1 MNDFARIEKTL
12 DRDYFMTAEDA
23 CEFGIVDEVIT
34 KREPIDEK
42 LRRLAPVS

>member
-1 MNDFARIEKTL
+1 MTSPISTGQL
-12 DRDYFMTAEDA
+12 RDYFMTAEDA
-23 CEFGIVDEVIT
+23 REFGIVDEVIT